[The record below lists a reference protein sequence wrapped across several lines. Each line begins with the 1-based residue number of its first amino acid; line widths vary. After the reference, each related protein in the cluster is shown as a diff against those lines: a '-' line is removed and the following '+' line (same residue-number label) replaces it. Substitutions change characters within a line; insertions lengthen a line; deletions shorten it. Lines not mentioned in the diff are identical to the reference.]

1 MLMPRIGKRHV
12 KMGKRASKVHI
23 AIAKKSKTMTNSL
36 RLNGFCHNIICFHQL
51 SPQEFKDNFPTPA
64 ASNRMGYFKY
74 FNPLDK
80 NAENTTC
87 QIKIIYSSIVFKHQV
102 F

>member
-36 RLNGFCHNIICFHQL
+36 RLNGFCHNIICFHQP
-51 SPQEFKDNFPTPA
+51 SPQEFKDSCPTPA
-64 ASNRMGYFKY
+64 ASIRMGS
-74 FNPLDK
+74 LSISIH
-80 NAENTTC
+80 
-87 QIKIIYSSIVFKHQV
+87 QIRMCRTQLVKSKSLAQL
-102 F
+102 